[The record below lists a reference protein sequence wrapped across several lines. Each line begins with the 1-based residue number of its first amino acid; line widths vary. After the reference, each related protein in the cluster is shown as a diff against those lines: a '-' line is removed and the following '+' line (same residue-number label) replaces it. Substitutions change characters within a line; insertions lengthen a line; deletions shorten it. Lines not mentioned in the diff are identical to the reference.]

1 MKLVYGS
8 AAVLSLLLG
17 EEMLKVGSSLSA
29 WILG

>member
-8 AAVLSLLLG
+8 ATVLSLLLG
-17 EEMLKVGSSLSA
+17 EKMLKVGSALSA